1 MLESTVLQKVGPEIL
16 TAYEVSSYEGD
27 RRTFQRALQ
36 SLNDVNGELEVAIRR
51 LWPSRRQGAPERA
64 LLAAAG

>member
-16 TAYEVSSYEGD
+16 TAYEVSNYEGD

-36 SLNDVNGELEVAIRR
+36 SLNDVNAEFENAIRR
-51 LWPSRRQGAPERA
+51 RWPSKRQVEPALRA
-64 LLAAAG
+64 TG